1 MIRLKFHFSPPFNEL
16 TKVINTELDF
26 ESEMT
31 LTELFAQLSKK
42 YGSGFN
48 DLLWDKKNKDQFSSF
63 LSIVINGST
72 YRGNNYL
79 NTILKDGDDLAFL
92 YIYFGG

>member
-1 MIRLKFHFSPPFNEL
+1 MIKLKFHFSPPFNEL
-16 TKVINTELDF
+16 TKIINTELQF

-31 LTELFAQLSKK
+31 LTELFAKLSQK
-42 YGSGFN
+42 YGPEFN
-48 DLLWDKKNKDQFSSF
+48 ELLWDKKKKDQFSSF

-72 YRGNNYL
+72 YRGDNYL
-79 NTILKDGDDLAFL
+79 NTILKDGDDLSFL